1 MSSVTFKAL
10 IDGVHFD
17 PKKGTVKIQLV
28 VSSHVSIDKLTT
40 LGPGDE
46 TVRVTLD
53 SPQTKIEDVGLPIK
67 IGPPQ
72 VTDDVQQLEPEAG
85 DSGDPKASADEPTE
99 ESGENDG
106 TA

>member
-17 PKKGTVKIQLV
+17 PKKGTVKIQLIAQ
-28 VSSHVSIDKLTT
+28 SHVSIDKLTT

-53 SPQTKIEDVGLPIK
+53 SAQTKIEDVGVR

-72 VTDDVQQLEPEAG
+72 VTGDIQQLEPG
-85 DSGDPKASADEPTE
+85 GDCIDDSGTTVDEE
-99 ESGENDG
+99 LEAEDE
-106 TA
+106 